1 MSKKSA
7 LGKGLS
13 ALLPDGQE
21 GAPDADAA
29 GDDASAGETQS
40 QLYQFEDGTR
50 LLGRV
55 AEVAVERIRPNPYQ
69 PRQQFEEAALDELAA
84 SIEQLGII
92 QPITVRALDEGE
104 FAIISGERRLRA
116 ARRAGVDHLPAFVR
130 EADSAEMLEM
140 ALVENVQREELNP
153 IEIALGYQR
162 LVEECD
168 LTQGEVAER
177 VGKSRAT
184 VSNFLRLLRLPPR
197 IQAALRDKEVSMGH
211 ARALVAL
218 DDTEAQT
225 TLLQETIAEDLS
237 VRAVEE
243 RVRAWHAAADEETA
257 DEEAVDTPTD
267 EAATPSPDA
276 PDRDDLQLEALRA
289 RLRSRLST
297 QVQIRHT
304 DDGEGT
310 IEIAYYSEEDL
321 ERVLEAILD
330 GKS

>member
-1 MSKKSA
+1 MRA
-7 LGKGLS
+7 L
-13 ALLPDGQE
+13 A
-21 GAPDADAA
+21 
-29 GDDASAGETQS
+29 T
-40 QLYQFEDGTR
+40 
-50 LLGRV
+50 
-55 AEVAVERIRPNPYQ
+55 
-69 PRQQFEEAALDELAA
+69 
-84 SIEQLGII
+84 
-92 QPITVRALDEGE
+92 LDEGE